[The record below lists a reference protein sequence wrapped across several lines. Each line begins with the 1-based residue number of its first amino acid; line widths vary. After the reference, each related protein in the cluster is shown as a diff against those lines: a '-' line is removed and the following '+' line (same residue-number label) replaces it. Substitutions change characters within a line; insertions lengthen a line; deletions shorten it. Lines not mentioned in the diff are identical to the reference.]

1 MTLRELFPRYPLILK
16 TPPRSRIK
24 FGTHRLYV
32 DFPWQTCH
40 FMVKEMEMSAE
51 SDLTAEGVSRK
62 WHNFLQDNKQF
73 LIFQN
78 KPLASAYLWDAP
90 FTHKKSLVLRI
101 KWSFFLEYLE
111 EKAQNFTLE
120 VEKDG
125 KSIRK
130 LYMEIWLNFF
140 SLVGELEAPESF
152 YFHGRENFMK
162 LLKRTGDYSYL
173 EVLLTRF
180 ESTIHQIEDYA
191 KNKGIHAAQLYTAN
205 FLMDIRHLH
214 ALIDVLSIPPAYL
227 LMRNILENFVKF
239 SVYLNMGKSINDPNL
254 VLSAMFLYEYEADR
268 RRYSLGEFKKEFRR
282 KFLKIKDTF
291 FSDEVLDS
299 EVLDIPELVRK
310 FKEKGM
316 PILGVNPKVLEEFS
330 ANYGL
335 NKPNLD
341 IWYSA
346 CSEVIHNQP
355 PLPFFSLLEVKFFK
369 HFLEKNI
376 KTLQVIA
383 EKIIDG
389 HLEMEEISIHPFFE
403 ERNSLKEC
411 LHVAYLLETE
421 NGAEIKDLIKRA
433 MITLQEGQNENT
445 EPSAIWIRPLTLISL
460 FHLISP
466 SLRHLRDFSFV
477 EEDIGDIIEKLQPL
491 SFKGSLKDEIEV
503 TLSKLQDVMLPE
515 LERYRVFSSL
525 SSEKKRKVIFY
536 LLIDNLSKTF
546 EGTLSS

>member
-40 FMVKEMEMSAE
+40 FMAKEMEMSAE
-51 SDLTAEGVSRK
+51 ADLTAEGVSRK

-101 KWSFFLEYLE
+101 KWDFFLEYLE

-152 YFHGRENFMK
+152 YFHERENFMK

-191 KNKGIHAAQLYTAN
+191 KNKDIPVAQLYTAN
-205 FLMDIRHLH
+205 FIMDIQHLH

-227 LMRNILENFVKF
+227 LMRNILENLVKF
-239 SVYLNMGKSINDPNL
+239 SVYLNMGKSINEPNL
-254 VLSAMFLYEYEADR
+254 VLSAMFLYEYEADKEQ
-268 RRYSLGEFKKEFRR
+268 RRYSLGKFKSEFIK

-291 FSDEVLDS
+291 FTDEALDIS
-299 EVLDIPELVRK
+299 EVVRK
-310 FKEKGM
+310 FKEKGI

-330 ANYGL
+330 VNYGS
-335 NKPNLD
+335 NKPNLV
-341 IWYSA
+341 ILYSA

-369 HFLEKNI
+369 HFLGKYI

-389 HLEMEEISIHPFFE
+389 HLETEEISIHPFFE
-403 ERNSLKEC
+403 ERSSLKEC
-411 LHVAYLLETE
+411 LQVAYSLETE
-421 NGAEIKDLIKRA
+421 NGTEIKDLIKKSVIA
-433 MITLQEGQNENT
+433 IQEGQPKNT
-445 EPSAIWIRPLTLISL
+445 DPSAIWIKPLTLISL

-466 SLRHLRDFSFV
+466 SLRHLRDFSFI
-477 EEDIGDIIEKLQPL
+477 EEDIGNIIEKLQPL
-491 SFKGSLKDEIEV
+491 SFDKGLKYEIEG